1 MMAARIPIATTE
13 RGTPVYSMDGELP
26 DNLLPRP
33 ATRTRGIGAPAP
45 EGPLAKWLAERY
57 PAPCC
62 VIIRWRKYSRI
73 LKLSE
78 RGDIITVSA
87 RSIRIE
93 DRRRLVEAGLLSK
106 T

>member
-1 MMAARIPIATTE
+1 MTAAAEARVPIAETE
-13 RGTPVYSMDGELP
+13 RGTPVYVLTEELP
-26 DNLLPRP
+26 TELLGKS
-33 ATRTRGIGAPAP
+33 ARGIAAPSP
-45 EGPLAKWLAERY
+45 DGPLAKWLAERY

-62 VIIRWRKYSRI
+62 IVLRWRKYSRI

-93 DRRRLVEAGLLSK
+93 DRKRLIEAGIIAK